1 MKKYALMDGD
11 YNVLDILFVT
21 SFEDITADTFGK
33 YPIISNV
40 TGRDEVIEIGKIYNP
55 LTDKF
60 E

>member
-1 MKKYALMDGD
+1 MRKYALMDSD
-11 YNVLDILFVT
+11 YNVLDILFVE
-21 SFEDITADTFGK
+21 SFYDITGDTFGK

-40 TGRDEVIEIGKIYNP
+40 TGRDEVIEIGNVYNP